1 MDRLPADERMTP
13 GSVMTAKDIDGGGAP
28 EGGFATVSFLAAVAV
43 SLAVFV
49 AVTNLLVF
57 GYARGAAR
65 VALDEGARAGARAD
79 DPTECT
85 RRAEATLDD
94 LLGGPLRAAWS
105 EITCAD
111 DDDRITASVEGRLQA
126 WAPVVP
132 DWFVAEQAVATT
144 TPTP

>member
-1 MDRLPADERMTP
+1 MDRRPADERVIP
-13 GSVMTAKDIDGGGAP
+13 GCVMAATGIDCDGTP

-65 VALDEGARAGARAD
+65 VALDEGARAGARAG
-79 DPTECT
+79 DPTECV
-85 RRAEATLDD
+85 RRAEAALDD
-94 LLGGPLRAAWS
+94 LLGGPLRAAWN
-105 EITCAD
+105 EVACTN
-111 DDDRITASVEGRLQA
+111 DDDRITASVEGQLQA

-132 DWFVAEQAVATT
+132 DWPVTEQAVATT
-144 TPTP
+144 TATP